1 MKRGKKID
9 WESQIPYAIDKDE
22 VEELIKSWLDDWK
35 ERDNESWRMSNEQ
48 YSLHEI
54 ELKKIEGH
62 YKSYLARRLASY
74 EIYKK
79 ERGIGLLKDNDAEI
93 IRDILHGKLPVFP
106 EVIVKQNN
114 QALN

>member
-62 YKSYLARRLASY
+62 YKSYNQSTKSKL
-74 EIYKK
+74 
-79 ERGIGLLKDNDAEI
+79 ERCSK
-93 IRDILHGKLPVFP
+93 
-106 EVIVKQNN
+106 
-114 QALN
+114 